1 MVNHPQR
8 PADAALT
15 RLKPFE
21 PARTCLLLVDVQN
34 HVWNEKRA
42 EDNPYFYARVR
53 DIVLPALQQL
63 IALMR
68 ASGGE
73 VMYTVMENLTHDG
86 RDRSLDYKLSNFFI
100 PKGSW
105 EAKPLDAVAPGPD
118 DILLP
123 KTSSGVFNSTN
134 IEYLLR
140 NIGIDTLLITGFL
153 TDQCV
158 DHTVRDAADR
168 GFYPV
173 CVEDACATETEA
185 RHQAALNAFKGYS
198 RIMSTAD
205 IVSEWPKQ

>member
-105 EAKPLDAVAPGPD
+105 EAKPLDAVAPGP
-118 DILLP
+118 
-123 KTSSGVFNSTN
+123 G
-134 IEYLLR
+134 
-140 NIGIDTLLITGFL
+140 
-153 TDQCV
+153 
-158 DHTVRDAADR
+158 
-168 GFYPV
+168 
-173 CVEDACATETEA
+173 
-185 RHQAALNAFKGYS
+185 
-198 RIMSTAD
+198 
-205 IVSEWPKQ
+205 